1 MRQTKQQIIDQL
13 QEKIK
18 WMYTKYEHETEL
30 RWKDN
35 EIDKLQNKI
44 SILQWEMNHL
54 SYVRWQIEVY
64 KQYFDIKV
72 LWIPQHNIESD
83 PRFN

>member
-18 WMYTKYEHETEL
+18 WMYTKYEYETAL

-35 EIDKLQNKI
+35 EIEKLQNKI
-44 SILQWEMNHL
+44 NTLQWDMKHL
-54 SYVRWQIEVY
+54 SYARWQIDVY

-72 LWIPQHNIESD
+72 LWIPQDKRESD